1 MVAFFVFWA
10 HSFAGLRVDDT
21 QVDLMGGSDEA
32 SNERPSFVVPTGRTL
47 RRKREKRGCTSCQE
61 DAKSLRKEE
70 KCTVLTI
77 VRHKVGRQ
85 KQFTVLINQSKQRQG
100 RNKGRSVSFGR
111 CALFILGLSLTLGC
125 SFT

>member
-1 MVAFFVFWA
+1 MSCLG

-32 SNERPSFVVPTGRTL
+32 SNERPSFVVPTGRTM

-61 DAKSLRKEE
+61 DAKSLRKAE
-70 KCTVLTI
+70 KSTVLTI

-85 KQFTVLINQSKQRQG
+85 KQFTFLLNQSKQRQG
-100 RNKGRSVSFGR
+100 RNKGRSVRFGSYFDDVMTKFMINNR
-111 CALFILGLSLTLGC
+111 TDA
-125 SFT
+125 